1 MSSEDLLFSW
11 GCIGYAAVSS
21 LSLRSGF
28 WLGNNALRR
37 SAKCAHLRCV
47 WWLVEFCGVQTLY
60 ARFYGFEKVA
70 ALERATCL
78 GPNGIVLRLS
88 AD

>member
-28 WLGNNALRR
+28 WLGNNAPRR

-47 WWLVEFCGVQTLY
+47 WWRDEFCGVQTFHV
-60 ARFYGFEKVA
+60 RFYCFDTLFAVERVSC
-70 ALERATCL
+70 LELFGAF
-78 GPNGIVLRLS
+78 IRLS
-88 AD
+88 AY